1 MNRDLVISIIKFMNQ
16 MGMSLSVDVVRSY
29 RNHNGRKAVCIK
41 VVVIRK
47 KEKEYEYESIHC
59 YEVNNGK
66 ISYSEGNK
74 SKGVEDGILAYLGDN
89 REVENY
95 LESLARY
102 EAKNLLL

>member
-1 MNRDLVISIIKFMNQ
+1 

-29 RNHNGRKAVCIK
+29 RNYNGRKAVCIK

-47 KEKEYEYESIHC
+47 KEKEYDSIHC
-59 YEVNNGK
+59 YELNKGK
-66 ISYSEGNK
+66 ISYLEGNK
-74 SKGVEDGILAYLGDN
+74 SKGVEHGILAYIGDN

-95 LESLARY
+95 LEGLARY